1 MNTVA
6 HERQLARPAGSFF
19 GALPPVGG
27 DPIFALND
35 EFRRDP
41 RAFKANLGIGV
52 YCDDEGRVPMLGSV
66 KKAALAMA
74 QEGEGS
80 GYLPI
85 EGSHALRDVVQA
97 LLFGSGHPAVSAQ
110 RVATLQTV
118 GASGAL
124 RLAGELLR
132 AQLQVPGVWIS
143 DPSWHNHRALFEAA
157 GLRVESYP
165 YLDPRTGGLRFEE
178 MLAALEQIPPR
189 GVVLLHGC
197 CHNPTGVDLS
207 PVQWRTLAEVLQR
220 RRLMP
225 FVDLAYQGFGEGV
238 DEDAYAV
245 RCLAD
250 AGLEL
255 LVAHTFSKS
264 FSLYAE
270 RVGSLSIVAA
280 SRGDAATLLQH
291 MKAVVSQF
299 YFSPPAAGA
308 RLVARVLQAPE
319 LSRQWQAELATMR
332 ARVDVT
338 RRRLA
343 RALEGLPAA
352 AQWPGLATTRGMFAY
367 PNLGRGQV
375 ESLKRQEG
383 VYLAPNGRLCIAALN
398 DANFAQVV
406 QALAQAAPG

>member
-1 MNTVA
+1 MNTVL
-6 HERQLARPAGSFF
+6 ETDLAPAAESLFA
-19 GALPPVGG
+19 ALPPVDG

-52 YCDDEGRVPMLGSV
+52 YCDDQGRVPMLRCV
-66 KKAALAMA
+66 RQAALALA
-74 QEGEGS
+74 DEGEGS

-85 EGSHALRDVVQA
+85 EGSHALRDAVQQ
-97 LLFGSGHPAVSAQ
+97 LLFGSGHPAVDGE

-124 RLAGELLR
+124 RLAGELLLG
-132 AQLQVPGVWIS
+132 QLEVPGVWIS
-143 DPSWHNHRALFEAA
+143 DPSWHNHRALFEGA
-157 GLRVESYP
+157 GLRVETYP

-178 MLAALEQIPPR
+178 MLASLEQIPPR

-207 PVQWRTLAEVLQR
+207 PVQWRALAEVLKR
-220 RRLMP
+220 RRLVP

-238 DEDAYAV
+238 EEDAFAV

-264 FSLYAE
+264 FSLYSE
-270 RVGSLSIVAA
+270 RAGSLSVVAS
-280 SRGDAATLLQH
+280 SRGAAVTLLQH
-291 MKAVVSQF
+291 MKAIVSRF

-308 RLVARVLQAPE
+308 RLVARVLQTPE
-319 LSRQWQAELATMR
+319 LRQQWHAEVGTMR
-332 ARVDVT
+332 TRVDAT
-338 RRRLA
+338 RRRLV
-343 RALEGLPAA
+343 RALEGLPAST
-352 AQWPGLATTRGMFAY
+352 QWAGLPGTRGMFAY
-367 PNLGRGQV
+367 PTLTRAQV
-375 ESLKRQEG
+375 EELKRRHG

-398 DANFAQVV
+398 DANFAHVV
-406 QALAQAAPG
+406 QALAQVRSQV